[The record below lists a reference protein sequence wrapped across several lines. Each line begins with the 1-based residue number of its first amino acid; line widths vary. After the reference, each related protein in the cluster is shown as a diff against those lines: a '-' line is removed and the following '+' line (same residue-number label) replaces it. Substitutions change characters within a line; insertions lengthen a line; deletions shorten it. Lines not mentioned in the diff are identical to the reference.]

1 MAETTEQRQQRFLQR
16 DLDRQARE
24 QQIKEKLPKLGAQAA
39 WLGGLMAPSSG
50 LTDYF
55 GLYPQIPT
63 EENMIP
69 TERLPSFS
77 ENIENKRYMDA
88 LYQTM
93 GVLGDAAYASAPFTG
108 PAGIIAGTTLKGVG
122 AAGKASKSKGIASLS
137 EQADLVNKY
146 ARDENFVSPTIETL
160 INRAPKD
167 LKGKQITEWVNA
179 SANKGVKPKEL
190 EYLGIDEFIEANP
203 NASID
208 EVVRG
213 VSDNQIKIRKNVI
226 SGDDSPVLEFLES
239 TPDTDPLDGSNFW
252 QYKTY
257 DYLYDIEKNDSEI
270 QKELLDHYNEAWD
283 VNKKSWDEVPET
295 MHEEIADSLAKQEY
309 RENPYEM
316 IEFAEDSSTFAFGN
330 EDTGYSIFVDGK
342 RIDTGDV
349 PYSNTEARIQLRDA
363 MSREGYDFGGIEGQ
377 EYIYSDIQYK
387 SYIDNNLPGGENYRE
402 VVFNWENVPENVGGM
417 NYSSHFDDENQIAH
431 ALVRDRTLENGSSSL
446 HIDELQSDLHKE
458 GSRYGYIPS
467 SKQKTKTL
475 NKINDILK
483 DTPYSYEQTGTMTG
497 IKKPN
502 PDVEVSFVKD
512 HDFANTAMIKDLLK
526 DIDND
531 YDRVKGLMEFG
542 KILSKDKTTKFL
554 LEKDRAGLITHRQYY
569 LEHKE
574 AFDFI
579 RDVGVDKARK
589 ISKELSTI
597 NPDRAVPNYPFKDDW
612 YNMGIKSLLVD
623 AIDEGKDAI
632 SISTSAAMKDRYS
645 DRYHKFYEM
654 LYDKKI
660 PSAMQKLAKK
670 YGGEFEKGSLDID
683 NTFGLGTEKF
693 LAAPETGLDRRRNL
707 IKSNIIKITPEMREK
722 VLKEGISTFSAGGV
736 IGNFPSRLAKI

>member
-1 MAETTEQRQQRFLQR
+1 MAETRQQRQQRFLQR

-24 QQIKEKLPKLGAQAA
+24 QQIKEKLPTLGAQAG
-39 WLGGLMAPSSG
+39 WMGGLMAPSSG

-108 PAGIIAGTTLKGVG
+108 PAGLIAGTTLKGIG
-122 AAGKASKSKGIASLS
+122 AAGKASKASKSKGIASLS

-190 EYLGIDEFIEANP
+190 QYLGIDEFIEANP

-213 VSDNQIKIRKNVI
+213 VSDNQIKIRKNVY

-239 TPDTDPLDGSNFW
+239 TPDTDPFDGSNFW
-252 QYKTY
+252 QYRT
-257 DYLYDIEKNDSEI
+257 DDFLYDIKRGDSEI

-316 IEFAEDSSTFAFGN
+316 IEVSDGTYDTFALGN
-330 EDTGYSIFVDGK
+330 EDVGYSIFVGGK
-342 RIDTGDV
+342 RIDSGDV
-349 PYSNTEARIQLRDA
+349 SYSNTEARIQLRDA
-363 MSREGYDFGGIEGQ
+363 MSREGYDFGRIDGE
-377 EYIYSDIQYK
+377 EDIYSDIQYK
-387 SYIDNNLPGGENYRE
+387 SYIDNNLRGGENYRE
-402 VVFNWENVPENVGGM
+402 VVFNWENAPEDAVSQLRQSINP
-417 NYSSHFDDENQIAH
+417 HFDDENQIAH
-431 ALVRDRTLENGSSSL
+431 ALVRDRPLEDGSNSL

-458 GSRYGYIPS
+458 GSRHGY
-467 SKQKTKTL
+467 KTKKDIKEFNKESSILVSKMEDAYAELRPVVSKYRIMVTPPESL
-475 NKINDILK
+475 RKNQKFDFNTPDQSVLGQPQFVYDLRDYINKIGREYSQREKVGLSQLPKDLNDALFK
-483 DTPYSYEQTGTMTG
+483 LE
-497 IKKPN
+497 N
-502 PDVEVSFVKD
+502 FVKD
-512 HDFANTAMIKDLLK
+512 FETLNNKQLLK
-526 DIDND
+526 
-531 YDRVKGLMEFG
+531 V
-542 KILSKDKTTKFL
+542 
-554 LEKDRAGLITHRQYY
+554 
-569 LEHKE
+569 
-574 AFDFI
+574 
-579 RDVGVDKARK
+579 
-589 ISKELSTI
+589 
-597 NPDRAVPNYPFKDDW
+597 PDYPFKDDW

-632 SISTSAAMKDRYS
+632 SISTSAAMKNRYT
-645 DRYHKFYEM
+645 DQYHKFYEM

-670 YGGEFEKGSLDID
+670 YGGKFEKGSLDLD
-683 NTFGLGTEKF
+683 DTYGAGFKETARKPNVVK
-693 LAAPETGLDRRRNL
+693 PELS
-707 IKSNIIKITPEMREK
+707 IEIAKANIIKITPEMREK
-722 VLKEGISTFSAGGV
+722 VLKEGIPTFSAGGS

>member
-1 MAETTEQRQQRFLQR
+1 MAETREQRQQRFLQR

-24 QQIKEKLPKLGAQAA
+24 QQIKEKLPTLGAQAG
-39 WLGGLMAPSSG
+39 WMGGLMAPSSG

-93 GVLGDAAYASAPFTG
+93 GVLGDAAYASTPFTG
-108 PAGIIAGTTLKGVG
+108 PAGLIAGTTLKGVG

-146 ARDENFVSPTIETL
+146 ARDEDFVSPTIETL

-213 VSDNQIKIRKNVI
+213 VSDNQIKIRKNVK

-239 TPDTDPLDGSNFW
+239 TPDTDPLNGSNFW
-252 QYKTY
+252 QWRTD
-257 DYLYDIEKNDSEI
+257 DYLYDIEKGDSEI
-270 QKELLDHYNEAWD
+270 QKQLLDHYNEAWD
-283 VNKKSWDEVPET
+283 VNKKSWDDVPET
-295 MHEEIADSLAKQEY
+295 MHEEIADSLATQEY
-309 RENPYEM
+309 YDNPYEM
-316 IEFAEDSSTFAFGN
+316 IEVADAGQNTFALGN
-330 EDTGYSIFVDGK
+330 EELGYSIFVDGK
-342 RIDTGDV
+342 GIDTGDV
-349 PYSNTEARIQLRDA
+349 PYSNAEARIQLRDA
-363 MSREGYDFGGIEGQ
+363 MSREGYDFGRIDGE
-377 EYIYSDIQYK
+377 EDIYSDIQYK
-387 SYIDNNLPGGENYRE
+387 SYIDENLPGGENYRE
-402 VVFNWENVPENVGGM
+402 VVFNWENAPENVGGM

-431 ALVRDRTLENGSSSL
+431 ALVRDRTLEDGSSSL

-458 GSRYGYIPS
+458 GSRQGYR
-467 SKQKTKTL
+467 T
-475 NKINDILK
+475 
-483 DTPYSYEQTGTMTG
+483 
-497 IKKPN
+497 
-502 PDVEVSFVKD
+502 
-512 HDFANTAMIKDLLK
+512 
-526 DIDND
+526 
-531 YDRVKGLMEFG
+531 
-542 KILSKDKTTKFL
+542 
-554 LEKDRAGLITHRQYY
+554 
-569 LEHKE
+569 KE
-574 AFDFI
+574 AI
-579 RDVGVDKARK
+579 EL
-589 ISKELSTI
+589 SNKELSKFNSLIDNEYENLQPIIKKYDLNLTEVDWNLLPGDI
-597 NPDRAVPNYPFKDDW
+597 KASAKGKRAKDYVNEAVRKYTKLEMVGPSELPKDLNDALMKLEDAANSSIDESGKLFKMVPDYPFKDDW

-632 SISTSAAMKDRYS
+632 SISTSAAMKNRYS

-670 YGGEFEKGSLDID
+670 YGGKFEKGSLDLDDTYGAGFKETARNPNVMKPELSIEIAKA
-683 NTFGLGTEKF
+683 NT
-693 LAAPETGLDRRRNL
+693 
-707 IKSNIIKITPEMREK
+707 IKITPEMREK
-722 VLKEGISTFSAGGV
+722 VLKEGIPTFSAGGV
-736 IGNFPSRLAKI
+736 IGNFPSRLSKI

>member
-1 MAETTEQRQQRFLQR
+1 
-16 DLDRQARE
+16 
-24 QQIKEKLPKLGAQAA
+24 
-39 WLGGLMAPSSG
+39 MAPSSG

-108 PAGIIAGTTLKGVG
+108 PAGVIVGTTLKGVG

-402 VVFNWENVPENVGGM
+402 VVFNWENAPENVGGI

>member
-1 MAETTEQRQQRFLQR
+1 MAETREQRQQRFLQR

-24 QQIKEKLPKLGAQAA
+24 QQIIEKLPTLGAQAG
-39 WLGGLMAPSSG
+39 WMGGLMAPSSG

-93 GVLGDAAYASAPFTG
+93 GVLGDAAYASTPFTG
-108 PAGIIAGTTLKGVG
+108 PAGIITGTTLKGVG
-122 AAGKASKSKGIASLS
+122 AAGKAIKASKSKGIASLS

-213 VSDNQIKIRKNVI
+213 VSDNQIKIRKNVT

-252 QYKTY
+252 QYRTDEILGDLDVPVADGKTMIPEY
-257 DYLYDIEKNDSEI
+257 KLNAQDRAR
-270 QKELLDHYNEAWD
+270 QELLDHYNQEWR

-316 IEFAEDSSTFAFGN
+316 IEVDGLNNAFGGSDTFALGN
-330 EDTGYSIFVDGK
+330 EDVGYSIFVDGK

-363 MSREGYDFGGIEGQ
+363 MSREGYDFGRIDGE
-377 EYIYSDIQYK
+377 EDIYGDALYK

-458 GSRYGYIPS
+458 GSRQGYR
-467 SKQKTKTL
+467 T
-475 NKINDILK
+475 
-483 DTPYSYEQTGTMTG
+483 
-497 IKKPN
+497 
-502 PDVEVSFVKD
+502 
-512 HDFANTAMIKDLLK
+512 
-526 DIDND
+526 
-531 YDRVKGLMEFG
+531 
-542 KILSKDKTTKFL
+542 
-554 LEKDRAGLITHRQYY
+554 
-569 LEHKE
+569 KE
-574 AFDFI
+574 AI
-579 RDVGVDKARK
+579 EL
-589 ISKELSTI
+589 SNKELSKFNSLIDNEYENLQPIIKKYDLNLTEVDWNLLPGDI
-597 NPDRAVPNYPFKDDW
+597 KASAKGKRAKDYVNEAVSYWKRRNSFSELPKDLNDALMKLEDAANSSIDESGKLFKMVPDYPFKDDW

-670 YGGEFEKGSLDID
+670 YGGKFEKGSLDLD
-683 NTFGLGTEKF
+683 NTYDWKLGREF
-693 LAAPETGLDRRRNL
+693 FPETAQAKQQLKNTET
-707 IKSNIIKITPEMREK
+707 NTIKITPEMREK
-722 VLKEGISTFSAGGV
+722 VLKEGIPTFSAGGV
-736 IGNFPSRLAKI
+736 IGNFPSRLSKI

>member
-1 MAETTEQRQQRFLQR
+1 MAETREQRQQRFLQR

-24 QQIKEKLPKLGAQAA
+24 QQIKQKLPTLGAQAG
-39 WLGGLMAPSSG
+39 WMGGLMAPSSG

-63 EENMIP
+63 QENMIP
-69 TERLPSFS
+69 TERMPSFS

-93 GVLGDAAYASAPFTG
+93 GVLGDAAYASTPFTG
-108 PAGIIAGTTLKGVG
+108 PAGLIAGTTLKGVG

-146 ARDENFVSPTIETL
+146 ARDEDFVSPTIETL

-190 EYLGIDEFIEANP
+190 QYLGIDEFIEANP

-252 QYKTY
+252 QYRAD
-257 DYLYDIEKNDSEI
+257 DYLYDIEKSDSEI

-283 VNKKSWDEVPET
+283 VNFKSWDEVPET

-316 IEFAEDSSTFAFGN
+316 IEVADAGPNTFALGN

-342 RIDTGDV
+342 GIDTGDV

-363 MSREGYDFGGIEGQ
+363 MSREGYDFGRIDGE
-377 EYIYSDIQYK
+377 EDIYSDIQYK

-402 VVFNWENVPENVGGM
+402 VVFNWENAPEDAVSQLRQSINP
-417 NYSSHFDDENQIAH
+417 HFDDENQIAH
-431 ALVRDRTLENGSSSL
+431 ALVRDRTLEDGSKSL
-446 HIDELQSDLHKE
+446 HIDELQSDLHRE
-458 GSRYGYIPS
+458 GSRHGY
-467 SKQKTKTL
+467 KTKKDIKEFNKESSNFLSKMEDAYAELRPVVSKYRIMVTPPDVLFKL
-475 NKINDILK
+475 NIPDQNILGQPQVVYDLQEK
-483 DTPYSYEQTGTMTG
+483 Y
-497 IKKPN
+497 KKEDKKKAEEDKNKVRAENLSDEVLEKLPN
-502 PDVEVSFVKD
+502 PSGW
-512 HDFANTAMIKDLLK
+512 
-526 DIDND
+526 
-531 YDRVKGLMEFG
+531 R
-542 KILSKDKTTKFL
+542 ILVLPFEPKDKTKGGIIIAQESLDKLRIATNCGYVIKVGPLAYKDEEKFYTGPWCKKGDWVIFARYAGSRLPIEGGEVRL
-554 LEKDRAGLITHRQYY
+554 LNDDEVLG
-569 LEHKE
+569 
-574 AFDFI
+574 
-579 RDVGVDKARK
+579 
-589 ISKELSTI
+589 TI
-597 NPDRAVPNYPFKDDW
+597 NNP
-612 YNMGIKSLLVD
+612 
-623 AIDEGKDAI
+623 E
-632 SISTSAAMKDRYS
+632 
-645 DRYHKFYEM
+645 
-654 LYDKKI
+654 
-660 PSAMQKLAKK
+660 
-670 YGGEFEKGSLDID
+670 DI
-683 NTFGLGTEKF
+683 LHH
-693 LAAPETGLDRRRNL
+693 
-707 IKSNIIKITPEMREK
+707 I
-722 VLKEGISTFSAGGV
+722 
-736 IGNFPSRLAKI
+736 

>member
-1 MAETTEQRQQRFLQR
+1 MAETREQRQQRFLQR

-24 QQIKEKLPKLGAQAA
+24 QQIKEKLPTLGAQAG
-39 WLGGLMAPSSG
+39 WMGGLMAPSSG

-93 GVLGDAAYASAPFTG
+93 GVLGDAAYASTPFTG
-108 PAGIIAGTTLKGVG
+108 PAGLIAGTTLKGVG

-146 ARDENFVSPTIETL
+146 ARDEDFVSPTIETL

-190 EYLGIDEFIEANP
+190 QYLGIDEFIEANP

-252 QYKTY
+252 QYRT
-257 DYLYDIEKNDSEI
+257 DEITDALEKGELDEI
-270 QKELLDHYNEAWD
+270 QYLADQYAANRMTLDEKASYGDKFTFED
-283 VNKKSWDEVPET
+283 VVKRTNKFLERGWTETVDDVIEQMARDE
-295 MHEEIADSLAKQEY
+295 Y
-309 RENPYEM
+309 FGNPYEM
-316 IEFAEDSSTFAFGN
+316 IEVADTNPNTFALGN
-330 EDTGYSIFVDGK
+330 EDVGYSIFVDGK

-402 VVFNWENVPENVGGM
+402 VVFNWENAPEDAVSQLRQTINP
-417 NYSSHFDDENQIAH
+417 HFDDENQIAH
-431 ALVRDRTLENGSSSL
+431 ALVRDRTLEDGSKSL
-446 HIDELQSDLHKE
+446 HIDELQSDLHRE
-458 GSRYGYIPS
+458 GSRHGY
-467 SKQKTKTL
+467 KTKKDIKEFNKESSNFLSKMEDAYAELRPVVSKYRIMVTPPDVL
-475 NKINDILK
+475 FELNIPDQNILGKPQVVYDLRDYINKIGREYSKREKVGLSQLPK
-483 DTPYSYEQTGTMTG
+483 DLNESLFKLE
-497 IKKPN
+497 N
-502 PDVEVSFVKD
+502 FVKD
-512 HDFANTAMIKDLLK
+512 FETLNNKQLLK
-526 DIDND
+526 
-531 YDRVKGLMEFG
+531 V
-542 KILSKDKTTKFL
+542 
-554 LEKDRAGLITHRQYY
+554 
-569 LEHKE
+569 
-574 AFDFI
+574 
-579 RDVGVDKARK
+579 
-589 ISKELSTI
+589 
-597 NPDRAVPNYPFKDDW
+597 PDYPFKDDW

-632 SISTSAAMKDRYS
+632 SISTSATMKNRYT
-645 DRYHKFYEM
+645 DQYDKFYEM
-654 LYDKKI
+654 LYDKKV

-670 YGGEFEKGSLDID
+670 YGGKFEKGSLDLDDTYGAGFKETARNPNVMKPELSIEIAKA
-683 NTFGLGTEKF
+683 NT
-693 LAAPETGLDRRRNL
+693 
-707 IKSNIIKITPEMREK
+707 IKITPEMREK
-722 VLKEGISTFSAGGV
+722 VLKEGIPTFSAGGV

>member
-1 MAETTEQRQQRFLQR
+1 MAETREQRQQRFLQR

-24 QQIKEKLPKLGAQAA
+24 QQIKEKLPTLGAQAG
-39 WLGGLMAPSSG
+39 WMGGLMAPSSG

-93 GVLGDAAYASAPFTG
+93 GVLGDAAYASTPFTG
-108 PAGIIAGTTLKGVG
+108 PAGLIAGTTLKGVG

-146 ARDENFVSPTIETL
+146 ARDEDFVSPTIETL

-190 EYLGIDEFIEANP
+190 QYLGIDEFIEANP

-252 QYKTY
+252 QYRA
-257 DYLYDIEKNDSEI
+257 DEI
-270 QKELLDHYNEAWD
+270 LDDLDFPVADGKKMIPEYKRVQDAAKKELLDHYNEAWD

-309 RENPYEM
+309 RDNPYEM
-316 IEFAEDSSTFAFGN
+316 IEFAEDSNTFALGN
-330 EDTGYSIFVDGK
+330 EDIGYSIFVDGK

-363 MSREGYDFGGIEGQ
+363 MSREGYDFGRIEG
-377 EYIYSDIQYK
+377 EEDIYSDIQYK

-402 VVFNWENVPENVGGM
+402 VVFNWENAPEDAVSQLRQTINP
-417 NYSSHFDDENQIAH
+417 HFDDDNQIAH
-431 ALVRDRTLENGSSSL
+431 ALVRDRTLEDGSKSL
-446 HIDELQSDLHKE
+446 HIDELQSDLHRE
-458 GSRYGYIPS
+458 GSRHGY
-467 SKQKTKTL
+467 KTKKDIKEFNKESSNFLSKMEDAYAELRPVVSKYRIMVTPPDVL
-475 NKINDILK
+475 FELNIPDQNILGKPQVVYDLRDYINKIGREYSKREKVGLSQLPK
-483 DTPYSYEQTGTMTG
+483 DLNESLFKLE
-497 IKKPN
+497 N
-502 PDVEVSFVKD
+502 FVKD
-512 HDFANTAMIKDLLK
+512 FETLNNKQLLK
-526 DIDND
+526 
-531 YDRVKGLMEFG
+531 V
-542 KILSKDKTTKFL
+542 
-554 LEKDRAGLITHRQYY
+554 
-569 LEHKE
+569 
-574 AFDFI
+574 
-579 RDVGVDKARK
+579 
-589 ISKELSTI
+589 
-597 NPDRAVPNYPFKDDW
+597 PDYPFKDDW

-632 SISTSAAMKDRYS
+632 SISTSATMKNRYT
-645 DRYHKFYEM
+645 DQYDKFYEM

-670 YGGEFEKGSLDID
+670 YGGKFEKGSLDLDDTYGAGFKETARNPNVMKPELSIEIAKA
-683 NTFGLGTEKF
+683 NT
-693 LAAPETGLDRRRNL
+693 
-707 IKSNIIKITPEMREK
+707 IKITPEMRKK
-722 VLKEGISTFSAGGV
+722 VLKEGIPTFSAGGV
-736 IGNFPSRLAKI
+736 IGNFPSRLSKI

>member
-1 MAETTEQRQQRFLQR
+1 MAETRQQRQQRFLQR

-24 QQIKEKLPKLGAQAA
+24 QQIKEKLPTLGAQAG
-39 WLGGLMAPSSG
+39 WMGGLMAPSSG

-108 PAGIIAGTTLKGVG
+108 PAGLIAGTTLKGIG
-122 AAGKASKSKGIASLS
+122 AAGKASKASKSKGIASLS

-190 EYLGIDEFIEANP
+190 QYLGIDEFIEANP

-213 VSDNQIKIRKNVI
+213 VSDNQIKIRKNVY

-239 TPDTDPLDGSNFW
+239 TPDTDPFDGSNFW
-252 QYKTY
+252 QYRT
-257 DYLYDIEKNDSEI
+257 DDFLYDIKRGDSEI

-316 IEFAEDSSTFAFGN
+316 IEVSDGTYDTFALGN
-330 EDTGYSIFVDGK
+330 EDVGYSIFVGGK
-342 RIDTGDV
+342 RIDSGDV
-349 PYSNTEARIQLRDA
+349 SYSNTEARIQLRDA
-363 MSREGYDFGGIEGQ
+363 MSREGYDFGRIDGE
-377 EYIYSDIQYK
+377 EDIYSDIQYK
-387 SYIDNNLPGGENYRE
+387 SYIDNNLRGGENYRE
-402 VVFNWENVPENVGGM
+402 VVFNWENAPEDAVSQLRQSINP
-417 NYSSHFDDENQIAH
+417 HFDDENQIAH
-431 ALVRDRTLENGSSSL
+431 ALVRDRPLEDGSNSL

-458 GSRYGYIPS
+458 GSRHGY
-467 SKQKTKTL
+467 KTKKDIKEFNKESSILVSKMEDAYAELRPVVSKYRIMVTPPESL
-475 NKINDILK
+475 RKNQKFDFNTPDQSVLGQPQFVYNLRDYINKIGREYSQREKVGLSQLPKDLNDALFK
-483 DTPYSYEQTGTMTG
+483 LE
-497 IKKPN
+497 N
-502 PDVEVSFVKD
+502 FVKD
-512 HDFANTAMIKDLLK
+512 FETLNNKQLLK
-526 DIDND
+526 I
-531 YDRVKGLMEFG
+531 
-542 KILSKDKTTKFL
+542 
-554 LEKDRAGLITHRQYY
+554 
-569 LEHKE
+569 
-574 AFDFI
+574 
-579 RDVGVDKARK
+579 
-589 ISKELSTI
+589 
-597 NPDRAVPNYPFKDDW
+597 PDYPFKDDW

-632 SISTSAAMKDRYS
+632 SISTSAAMKNRYT
-645 DRYHKFYEM
+645 DQYHKFYEM

-670 YGGEFEKGSLDID
+670 YGGKFEKGSLDLD
-683 NTFGLGTEKF
+683 DTYGAGFKETARKPNVVK
-693 LAAPETGLDRRRNL
+693 PELS
-707 IKSNIIKITPEMREK
+707 IEIAKANIIKITPEMREK
-722 VLKEGISTFSAGGV
+722 VLKEGIPTFSAGGS

>member
-1 MAETTEQRQQRFLQR
+1 MAETRQQRQQRFLQR

-24 QQIKEKLPKLGAQAA
+24 QQIKEKLPTLGAQAG
-39 WLGGLMAPSSG
+39 WMGGLMAPSSG

-108 PAGIIAGTTLKGVG
+108 PAGLIAGTTLKGIG
-122 AAGKASKSKGIASLS
+122 AAGKASKASKSKGIASLS

-190 EYLGIDEFIEANP
+190 QYLGIDEFIEANP

-213 VSDNQIKIRKNVI
+213 VSDNQIKIRKNVY

-239 TPDTDPLDGSNFW
+239 TPDTDPFDGSNFW
-252 QYKTY
+252 QYRT
-257 DYLYDIEKNDSEI
+257 DDFLYDIKRGDSEI

-316 IEFAEDSSTFAFGN
+316 IEVSDGTYDTFALGN
-330 EDTGYSIFVDGK
+330 EDVGYSIFVGGK
-342 RIDTGDV
+342 RIDSGDV
-349 PYSNTEARIQLRDA
+349 SYSNTEARIQLRDA
-363 MSREGYDFGGIEGQ
+363 MSREGYDFGRIDGE
-377 EYIYSDIQYK
+377 EDIYSDIQYK
-387 SYIDNNLPGGENYRE
+387 SYIDNNLRGGENYRE
-402 VVFNWENVPENVGGM
+402 VVFNWENAPEDAVSQLRQSINP
-417 NYSSHFDDENQIAH
+417 HFDDETQIAH
-431 ALVRDRTLENGSSSL
+431 ALVRDRPLEDGYNSL

-458 GSRYGYIPS
+458 GSRHGY
-467 SKQKTKTL
+467 KTKKDIKEFNKESSILVSKMEDAYAELRPVVSKYRIMVTPPESL
-475 NKINDILK
+475 RKNQKFDFNTPDQSVLGQPQFVYNLRDYINKIGREYSQREKVGLSQLPKDLNDALFK
-483 DTPYSYEQTGTMTG
+483 LE
-497 IKKPN
+497 N
-502 PDVEVSFVKD
+502 FVKD
-512 HDFANTAMIKDLLK
+512 FETLNNKQLLK
-526 DIDND
+526 
-531 YDRVKGLMEFG
+531 V
-542 KILSKDKTTKFL
+542 
-554 LEKDRAGLITHRQYY
+554 
-569 LEHKE
+569 
-574 AFDFI
+574 
-579 RDVGVDKARK
+579 
-589 ISKELSTI
+589 
-597 NPDRAVPNYPFKDDW
+597 PDYPFKDDW

-632 SISTSAAMKDRYS
+632 SISTSAAMKNRYT
-645 DRYHKFYEM
+645 DQYHKFYEM

-670 YGGEFEKGSLDID
+670 YGGKFEKGSLDLD
-683 NTFGLGTEKF
+683 DTYGAGFKETARKPNVVK
-693 LAAPETGLDRRRNL
+693 PELS
-707 IKSNIIKITPEMREK
+707 IEIAKANIIKITPEMREK
-722 VLKEGISTFSAGGV
+722 VLKEGIPTFSAGGS

>member
-1 MAETTEQRQQRFLQR
+1 MAETREQRQQRFLQR

-24 QQIKEKLPKLGAQAA
+24 QQIKEKLPTLGAQAG
-39 WLGGLMAPSSG
+39 WMGGLMAPSSG

-93 GVLGDAAYASAPFTG
+93 GVLGDAAYASTPFTG
-108 PAGIIAGTTLKGVG
+108 PAGLIAGTTLKGVG

-146 ARDENFVSPTIETL
+146 ARDEDFVSPTIETL

-190 EYLGIDEFIEANP
+190 QYLGIDEFIEANP

-252 QYKTY
+252 QYKTD
-257 DYLYDIEKNDSEI
+257 DYLYDIEKSDSEI

-309 RENPYEM
+309 RDNPYEM
-316 IEFAEDSSTFAFGN
+316 IEFAEDSNTFALGN
-330 EDTGYSIFVDGK
+330 EDVGYSIFVDGK

-387 SYIDNNLPGGENYRE
+387 SYIDKNLPGGENYRE
-402 VVFNWENVPENVGGM
+402 VVFNWENAPENVGGI

-431 ALVRDRTLENGSSSL
+431 ALVRDRTLEDGSKSL

-458 GSRYGYIPS
+458 GSRQGY
-467 SKQKTKTL
+467 KTKEA
-475 NKINDILK
+475 I
-483 DTPYSYEQTGTMTG
+483 E
-497 IKKPN
+497 
-502 PDVEVSFVKD
+502 
-512 HDFANTAMIKDLLK
+512 
-526 DIDND
+526 
-531 YDRVKGLMEFG
+531 
-542 KILSKDKTTKFL
+542 LSN
-554 LEKDRAGLITHRQYY
+554 
-569 LEHKE
+569 
-574 AFDFI
+574 
-579 RDVGVDKARK
+579 
-589 ISKELSTI
+589 KELSKFNSLIDNEYENLQPIIKKYDLNLTEVDWNLLPGDI
-597 NPDRAVPNYPFKDDW
+597 KASAKGIAARDYVNEAVRKYTKLERVGPSELPKDLNDALMKLEDVANSSIDESGKLFKMVPDYPFKDDW

-632 SISTSAAMKDRYS
+632 SISTSAAMKNRYS
-645 DRYHKFYEM
+645 DTYDKFYEM

-670 YGGEFEKGSLDID
+670 YGGKFEKGSLDLDDTYGAGFKETARNPNVMKPELSIEIAKA
-683 NTFGLGTEKF
+683 NT
-693 LAAPETGLDRRRNL
+693 
-707 IKSNIIKITPEMREK
+707 IKITPEMREK
-722 VLKEGISTFSAGGV
+722 VLKEGIPTFSAGGV

>member
-1 MAETTEQRQQRFLQR
+1 MAETRQQRQQRFLQR

-24 QQIKEKLPKLGAQAA
+24 QQIKEKLPTLGAQAG
-39 WLGGLMAPSSG
+39 WMGGLMAPSSG

-108 PAGIIAGTTLKGVG
+108 PAGLIAGTTLKGIG
-122 AAGKASKSKGIASLS
+122 AAGKASKASKSKGIASLS

-190 EYLGIDEFIEANP
+190 QYLGIDEFIEANP

-239 TPDTDPLDGSNFW
+239 TPDRDPLDGSNFW
-252 QYKTY
+252 QWRTD
-257 DYLYDIEKNDSEI
+257 DYVYDIEKGDSEI

-283 VNKKSWDEVPET
+283 VNKKSWDEVPEI
-295 MHEEIADSLAKQEY
+295 MHEEIADSLAKKEY
-309 RENPYEM
+309 RYNPYEM
-316 IEFAEDSSTFAFGN
+316 IEVADVGDNTFALGN
-330 EDTGYSIFVDGK
+330 EDIGYSIFVDGK

-363 MSREGYDFGGIEGQ
+363 MSREGYDFGRIDGE
-377 EYIYSDIQYK
+377 EDIYSDIQYK

-402 VVFNWENVPENVGGM
+402 VVFNWENAPEDAV
-417 NYSSHFDDENQIAH
+417 SQLRQSIHPHFDDENQIAH
-431 ALVRDRTLENGSSSL
+431 ALVRDRTLEDGSKSL
-446 HIDELQSDLHKE
+446 HIDELQSDLHRE
-458 GSRYGYIPS
+458 GSRHGY
-467 SKQKTKTL
+467 KTKKDIKEFNKESSNVLSKMEDAYAELRPVVSKYRIMVTPPEVL
-475 NKINDILK
+475 RKNNKFDFNVPDQSVLGQPEVLYDLRDYINKIGREYSQREKVGLSQLPK
-483 DTPYSYEQTGTMTG
+483 DLNESLFKLE
-497 IKKPN
+497 N
-502 PDVEVSFVKD
+502 FVKD
-512 HDFANTAMIKDLLK
+512 FETLNNKQLLK
-526 DIDND
+526 
-531 YDRVKGLMEFG
+531 V
-542 KILSKDKTTKFL
+542 
-554 LEKDRAGLITHRQYY
+554 
-569 LEHKE
+569 
-574 AFDFI
+574 
-579 RDVGVDKARK
+579 
-589 ISKELSTI
+589 
-597 NPDRAVPNYPFKDDW
+597 PDYPFKDDW

-632 SISTSAAMKDRYS
+632 SISTSATMKNRYT
-645 DRYHKFYEM
+645 DQYDKFYEM

-670 YGGEFEKGSLDID
+670 YGGKFEKGSLDLDDTYGAGFKETARNPNVMKPELSIEIAKA
-683 NTFGLGTEKF
+683 NT
-693 LAAPETGLDRRRNL
+693 
-707 IKSNIIKITPEMREK
+707 IKITPEMREK
-722 VLKEGISTFSAGGV
+722 VLKEGIPTFSAGGV
-736 IGNFPSRLAKI
+736 IGNFPSRLSKI